1 MIHRISLAAFAAT
14 LLAAGTLAAQTF
26 DVKIGTQTVNDTQHL
41 LGDRLAAELNKRST
55 GRFSAKMFPASQL
68 GSPARQVEG
77 LQLGTQEMFLAP
89 PGFFAG
95 VDPGFQVTDA
105 PGVFDD
111 VAHGHRTVTH
121 PDFRSR
127 YLALGEQGG
136 VVAVHVYG
144 ITTFNYTFREPV
156 RTLADFRGKKVRVLA
171 TRMESEFMAALGATG
186 IPMPFSDAV
195 PAIQNKTVDGAR
207 GATIVNTPLK
217 FYDVAK
223 FSVQTNESLVTS
235 IGAVSKRWLDGLPA
249 DLRKMVVDLC
259 AENETWAYELALDLT
274 KKAEAGWRAAGGELI
289 DLPPAEHKELMVRA
303 RAVGD
308 RLMRENP
315 RTKDMYELMLATAAK
330 VKR

>member
-1 MIHRISLAAFAAT
+1 MIDRMGLALVVA
-14 LLAAGTLAAQTF
+14 LLAVGTAGAQTI

-41 LGDRLAAELNKRST
+41 LGDRLAAELNKRSN
-55 GRFSAKMFPASQL
+55 GRFNAKMFPASQL

-95 VDPGFQVTDA
+95 VDPGYQVTDA

-111 VAHGHRTVTH
+111 VAHGHRTVTD
-121 PDFRSR
+121 PAFRSR
-127 YLALGEQGG
+127 YLALGEAGG
-136 VVAVHVYG
+136 VVGVHVYG

-156 RTLADFRGKKVRVLA
+156 RTLAEFRGKKVRVLA

-186 IPMPFSDAV
+186 VPMPFSDAV

-217 FYDVAK
+217 FFVVAK
-223 FSVQTNESLVTS
+223 YSVQTNESLVTS
-235 IGAVSKRWLDGLPA
+235 IGAASKRWLDGLPA
-249 DLRKMVVDLC
+249 DLRKMVIELC
-259 AENETWAYELALDLT
+259 AENQDWAYQLALDLT
-274 KKAEAGWRAAGGELI
+274 EKAEDGWRAAGGELI
-289 DLPPAEHKELMVRA
+289 DLPPAEHAELMVRA

-330 VKR
+330 AKK